1 MTLDG
6 LTGLPGGPL
15 HLALG
20 VFDGVHRGHQA
31 LIGHL
36 AAGARAAG
44 ATAVAVTF
52 DPLPIQ
58 VLAPG
63 APPSALSDAAERLA
77 LLRAAGAGHAA
88 ALRFDAGV
96 AMLSPGD
103 FLAALTRAGEV
114 RRICVGADFRFG
126 RDRSGDLALLRDGGR
141 RLGYDVDQLPAVR
154 IGDQAISST
163 RIRNLLRAGEVAAAA
178 DLLGRPYDV
187 PGTVVHGEQRG
198 RGLGYPTLNLETPPD
213 RLLPADGI
221 YAMWIER
228 EGQRHP
234 AAASLG
240 VRPTFGGGP
249 RRLEAYLLDFE
260 GDLYGARVRGS
271 FVERLRGEQHFA
283 DAETLAEQ
291 IRRDVLRTRAVLS
304 GA

>member
-20 VFDGVHRGHQA
+20 VFDAVHRGHRA

-36 AAGARAAG
+36 AGGARAAG
-44 ATAVAVTF
+44 ATPVAVTF

-77 LLRAAGAGHAA
+77 LLRGAGAGHAA
-88 ALRFDAGV
+88 ALRFDARV
-96 AMLSPGD
+96 AMLSPED
-103 FLAALTRAGEV
+103 FLAALTRTGEV

-126 RDRSGDLALLRDGGR
+126 RDRSGDVALLRDAGR
-141 RLGYDVDQLPAVR
+141 RLGYDVDQVPAVLV
-154 IGDQAISST
+154 GGAAISST

-178 DLLGRPYDV
+178 DLLGRLYDV

-228 EGQRHP
+228 EGERHP

-240 VRPTFGGGP
+240 VRPTFGGGA

-283 DAETLAEQ
+283 DARALAEQ
-291 IRRDVLRTRAVLS
+291 IGRDVERTRAVLG